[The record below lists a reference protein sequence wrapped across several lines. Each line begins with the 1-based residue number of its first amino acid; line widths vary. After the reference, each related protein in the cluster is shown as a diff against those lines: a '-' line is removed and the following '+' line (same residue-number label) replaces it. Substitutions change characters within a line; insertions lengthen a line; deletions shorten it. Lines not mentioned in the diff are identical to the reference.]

1 MWRRIL
7 GLADRHP
14 DAGPVVAV
22 VAAALGGNRARGV
35 VGPIGAL
42 QQRLLLRLILE
53 GDLTDVMPEGYMDTQ
68 SRRLCG
74 AATVHCMVME
84 ATDEFLCAADSLRS
98 DFERHYRRL
107 RSGHRRRA
115 ANGEPGYTMLT

>member
-1 MWRRIL
+1 M
-7 GLADRHP
+7 
-14 DAGPVVAV
+14 
-22 VAAALGGNRARGV
+22 

-53 GDLTDVMPEGYMDTQ
+53 GDLSDVMPEGYMNTQ

-74 AATVHCMVME
+74 AATCTVHCMVME